1 MADTRTL
8 SCSSL
13 SELPKFAHSANCS
26 AQSAKLVVPLQSDVV
41 YVTGTVN
48 AVPTTWT
55 RGDGDAWTTTADRSA
70 DDVYRVELEMITA
83 AGRTYTAAVTL
94 YYGLLNLITDRTQ
107 ADADEVKRLAA
118 KGYAAMTAEEKA
130 AWDAGLKGAYNA
142 SDLNRVGSAVGYVAG
157 RLTDAGYGIDVSPH
171 VGWTEGGIPDAEEA
185 AAYLASVAAV
195 RAVLAGAL
203 PGLPALPEDMD
214 RLTFAEANAIEQ
226 VLLDVN
232 AALDR
237 IRAGAYYAGELY
249 ANDV

>member
-55 RGDGDAWTTTADRSA
+55 RGDGDAWTTTADRAS

-94 YYGLLNLITDRTQ
+94 YYGLLNLITD
-107 ADADEVKRLAA
+107 
-118 KGYAAMTAEEKA
+118 
-130 AWDAGLKGAYNA
+130 
-142 SDLNRVGSAVGYVAG
+142 LNRVGSAVGYVAG
-157 RLTDAGYGIDVSPH
+157 RLTDAGYGIDVSSH

-237 IRAGAYYAGELY
+237 IRAGAFYAGELY

>member
-13 SELPKFAHSANCS
+13 SELPEF

-118 KGYAAMTAEEKA
+118 KGYAAMTTEEKA
-130 AWDAGLKGAYNA
+130 AWDAGRPQPRRERRRVRRRQADGRGVWDRRKPARRLDGGRDTRRRGGGRVSRLRRGRARGACRRTPRPSRA
-142 SDLNRVGSAVGYVAG
+142 AG
-157 RLTDAGYGIDVSPH
+157 GYGQADLRRGQRH
-171 VGWTEGGIPDAEEA
+171 
-185 AAYLASVAAV
+185 
-195 RAVLAGAL
+195 
-203 PGLPALPEDMD
+203 
-214 RLTFAEANAIEQ
+214 
-226 VLLDVN
+226 
-232 AALDR
+232 
-237 IRAGAYYAGELY
+237 RAGAA
-249 ANDV
+249 

>member
-13 SELPKFAHSANCS
+13 SELPEF

-48 AVPTTWT
+48 GAPTTWT

-185 AAYLASVAAV
+185 AV
-195 RAVLAGAL
+195 RAVLADAL

-237 IRAGAYYAGELY
+237 IRAGAFYAGELY

>member
-13 SELPKFAHSANCS
+13 SELPEF

-107 ADADEVKRLAA
+107 ADADEVKRLADF
-118 KGYAAMTAEEKA
+118 KLSISQMTLPHQLARVILAEQI
-130 AWDAGLKGAYNA
+130 Y
-142 SDLNRVGSAVGYVAG
+142 
-157 RLTDAGYGIDVSPH
+157 
-171 VGWTEGGIPDAEEA
+171 
-185 AAYLASVAAV
+185 
-195 RAVLAGAL
+195 RALS
-203 PGLPALPEDMD
+203 
-214 RLTFAEANAIEQ
+214 I
-226 VLLDVN
+226 
-232 AALDR
+232 
-237 IRAGAYYAGELY
+237 ISHSKYHK
-249 ANDV
+249 

>member
-13 SELPKFAHSANCS
+13 SELPEF

-55 RGDGDAWTTTADRSA
+55 RGDGDVWTTTADRSA
-70 DDVYRVELEMITA
+70 DDVYRVGLEMITA

-157 RLTDAGYGIDVSPH
+157 RLKDAGYGIDVSPR

-185 AAYLASVAAV
+185 AAYLACVAAV

-226 VLLDVN
+226 VLLTVD

-237 IRAGAYYAGELY
+237 IRAGAFYAGELY

>member
-8 SCSSL
+8 S
-13 SELPKFAHSANCS
+13 
-26 AQSAKLVVPLQSDVV
+26 VPLQSDVV

-118 KGYAAMTAEEKA
+118 KGYAAMTTEEKA

-142 SDLNRVGSAVGYVAG
+142 SDLNRVGSAVEYVAN
-157 RLTDAGYGIDVSPH
+157 RLREAGYIVTVHPRT
-171 VGWTEGGIPDAEEA
+171 GWTEEELPIA
-185 AAYLASVAAV
+185 QSMYAYLSDVKAI
-195 RAVLAGAL
+195 RGVLPL
-203 PGLPALPEDMD
+203 PELPTLPEDMS
-214 RLTFAEANAIEQ
+214 RLTYIGANAIEQ